1 MLTPFFP
8 GFSLIWQQ
16 FFINFPLLLPNSIPP
31 SPTLL
36 RPLLRGMWFRSR
48 LRLWVFMIPHPANF
62 SFGEKDMAGRGL
74 ECRAQARGPRFLRI
88 RILGVMV
95 SPCLYLPPGPPSN
108 CLLLNRLV
116 ALSLNSDRDSEC
128 LIPWASDTPSTYILY
143 LVSITPA
150 RLGLP
155 HTAASPDHWLL
166 LWDFHGGR
174 VILNRMLGSEIHLAS
189 GSVRFERCAGILGRK

>member
-48 LRLWVFMIPHPANF
+48 LRLWVFMTPHPANF

-74 ECRAQARGPRFLRI
+74 ERRAQARGPHFLRI

-95 SPCLYLPPGPPSN
+95 SPCLYLPSGPPSN
-108 CLLLNRLV
+108 CLLLNHLV

-128 LIPWASDTPSTYILY
+128 LIPWASDTPSTCIPLPG
-143 LVSITPA
+143 LDHSCQAGVAPHRCLA
-150 RLGLP
+150 GPLAVALGFP
-155 HTAASPDHWLL
+155 W
-166 LWDFHGGR
+166 GQGY
-174 VILNRMLGSEIHLAS
+174 
-189 GSVRFERCAGILGRK
+189 FEQDAGE